1 MIQKQFTANWVSLFR
16 NHVHTQLDGQKEP
29 FISFQFSTIGIDGF
43 PKSRTVVYRGFLFDD
58 ESTNVITFTTD
69 KRMNKYQ
76 ELSANDKF
84 EAVFY
89 LNNARRQ
96 YRLTGHA
103 RIIDDTTIPNISLN
117 NFKPRDVGTSD
128 SDSEEEIEDNDITK
142 DKVELSPSSVQEATS
157 KLNDL
162 KVNEDAETNTQQN
175 PLDFNLLSPRLL
187 KKLYKEHNSSFTS
200 LASLNDINFA
210 SDLQEVK
217 LVPPTRDEYNE
228 ELNRQWEGLSKN
240 LKKSFRRPT
249 PGSKMTAEKAK
260 MIDSIKRG
268 VDGKKDIDG
277 FKNFA
282 VICLFTDR
290 VDFYDSENDKRY
302 FFEKDK
308 YDLWVEHE
316 VCP

>member
-16 NHVHTQLDGQKEP
+16 NHINTQLEGLKEP
-29 FISFQFSTIGIDGF
+29 FISFQFSTIGTDGF
-43 PKSRTVVYRGFLFDD
+43 PKNRTVVYRGFLFDD

-69 KRMNKYQ
+69 KRMSKYE
-76 ELSANDKF
+76 ELSINDKF

-89 LNNARRQ
+89 LNNAKRQ
-96 YRLTGHA
+96 YRLCGHA
-103 RIIDDTTIPNISLN
+103 RIIDDTTTPNICLHK
-117 NFKPRDVGTSD
+117 FKPRDVGTSD
-128 SDSEEEIEDNDITK
+128 SDSEEEIEGNDDTILELPAQDIQEITNK
-142 DKVELSPSSVQEATS
+142 LKHSEVSDTRDTDIQERA
-157 KLNDL
+157 
-162 KVNEDAETNTQQN
+162 
-175 PLDFNLLSPRLL
+175 LDFNLLSPRLL
-187 KKLYKEHNSSFTS
+187 KRLYKEHNSSFTS
-200 LASLNDINFA
+200 LTSLNDINFQA
-210 SDLQEVK
+210 DLQEVN
-217 LVPPTRDEYNE
+217 LVPPTRDEYND
-228 ELNRQWEGLSKN
+228 ELQRQWEGLSKN

-249 PGSKMTAEKAK
+249 PGSNMTPEKAK
-260 MIDSIKRG
+260 LIDSIKRG